1 MKTRDCPRL
10 SAPEHRPLNTENSVT
25 PANCP
30 LPTDDSS
37 SLPVVV
43 YSPESPLANPGK
55 LFREICADIWRCR
68 ELTWALFSRDLK
80 AQYRQSYFGYVW
92 LFVPVIS
99 TTVVWMFLS
108 STQVIQ
114 VAETPIPY
122 PAYVLLGTMIWG
134 VFTASV
140 NQPLASFQ
148 AGQSV
153 FMKLKV
159 PPEAFILAGMSKI
172 FFELL
177 IRIVVLVPVF
187 ISLRIV
193 PASTFWLFPVGL
205 AAALL
210 TGAAIGMALIPLGSL
225 YSDVTRLVSTGMA
238 FGMYVTPIVYPPP
251 KSGWASLV
259 IEWNPITSIVMVSR
273 DWLTI
278 GHSEY
283 MLPFMCT
290 VACGMLLLFIS
301 IVAFRVVLPHLI
313 ERMGM

>member
-1 MKTRDCPRL
+1 MST
-10 SAPEHRPLNTENSVT
+10 V
-25 PANCP
+25 NCQ
-30 LPTDDSS
+30 LPTANSS
-37 SLPVVV
+37 TAELPVVV
-43 YSPESPLANPGK
+43 YSPESPLAHPGK
-55 LFREICADIWRCR
+55 LVKEICADLWRCR
-68 ELTWALFSRDLK
+68 ELTWILFTRDLK
-80 AQYRQSYFGYVW
+80 AQYRQSYFGYIW

-99 TTVVWMFLS
+99 TTIVWMFLS

-114 VAETPIPY
+114 VAATPIPY
-122 PAYVLLGTMIWG
+122 PAYVMLGTMIWG

-187 ISLRIV
+187 IALKIV

-205 AAALL
+205 AAASL

-225 YSDVTRLVSTGMA
+225 YSDVSRLVSTAMA
-238 FGMYVTPIVYPPP
+238 FGMYITPIVYPPP
-251 KSGWASLV
+251 KSGWASKV

-283 MLPFMCT
+283 MLPFVCT
-290 VACGMLLLFIS
+290 VLFATILLSLS
-301 IVAFRVVLPHLI
+301 IVVFRVVLPHLI